1 MIREILFRGKT
12 KQGEWVYGDL
22 LRQYGVTEIYVDTDT
37 LSEYDL
43 PNYLIIPE
51 TVGQYTGLKDK
62 NGNKVF
68 EGDIVKFTD
77 TAFGYSHIG
86 AVCFYKGSFCILYE
100 FYGQK
105 KLHRI
110 GKIDKWQNMGASG
123 TTTYSYEVIGNIHDN
138 KELLGE

>member
-1 MIREILFRGKT
+1 MNREILFRGKT

-51 TVGQYTGLKDK
+51 TVGQFTGLTDK
-62 NGNKVF
+62 NGKKVF
-68 EGDIVKFTD
+68 EGDIVEFLDRDKFKWKGVVVYQEEYALYLVKANSVW
-77 TAFGYSHIG
+77 AFGFFDMDIKR
-86 AVCFYKGSFCILYE
+86 V
-100 FYGQK
+100 
-105 KLHRI
+105 
-110 GKIDKWQNMGASG
+110 
-123 TTTYSYEVIGNIHDN
+123 EVIGNIHDN